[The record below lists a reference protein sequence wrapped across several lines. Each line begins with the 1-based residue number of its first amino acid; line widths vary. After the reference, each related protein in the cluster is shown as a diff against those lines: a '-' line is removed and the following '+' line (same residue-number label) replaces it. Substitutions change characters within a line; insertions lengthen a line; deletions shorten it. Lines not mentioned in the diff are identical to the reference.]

1 MRFKYKKRMRKNKIF
16 FIILIFIFIILAIF
30 LTRKSTMINNLSLDN
45 NFFKNYSTV
54 VDNVKYSL
62 TIDTNVVYEDSF
74 ELQVEINEKDETV
87 KYKIVVLDEGTS
99 NIFESECK
107 NEDNIKVPLNFEGA
121 HNLIISILRNDEEK
135 VKIDRKIY

>member
-107 NEDNIKVPLNFEGA
+107 MK
-121 HNLIISILRNDEEK
+121 II
-135 VKIDRKIY
+135 

>member
-1 MRFKYKKRMRKNKIF
+1 MRKNKIF

-74 ELQVEINEKDETV
+74 ELQVEINEK
-87 KYKIVVLDEGTS
+87 GT
-99 NIFESECK
+99 
-107 NEDNIKVPLNFEGA
+107 
-121 HNLIISILRNDEEK
+121 IS
-135 VKIDRKIY
+135 

>member
-74 ELQVEINEKDETV
+74 ELQVEINEK
-87 KYKIVVLDEGTS
+87 GT
-99 NIFESECK
+99 
-107 NEDNIKVPLNFEGA
+107 
-121 HNLIISILRNDEEK
+121 IS
-135 VKIDRKIY
+135 